1 MYNKISQ
8 YFTIRDILKGLT
20 VGILLSAF
28 IYFTYFNISIKT
40 INTITAILGLY
51 LLIGSSNR
59 TWFWSGLFIS
69 LFWFWWILLSFRFYD
84 MSWAIPIGTLLL
96 IVMYGV
102 IFWFFSFISH
112 FLSFKTKMPSSIFQA
127 TFLLF
132 LSFIHPLGFDWLKPE
147 LIFVESYL
155 GIQKYQ
161 FAIILF
167 AIVISKHFS
176 RLVYLWLMILAF
188 NFELHNSNEKIN
200 KNIKLITTN
209 VTMDM
214 KWQTDHQKDVMNM
227 IYANID
233 KAIFEKKKIVVLPES
248 VFPLFL
254 NTEEYLLGELLRRS
268 AHIDIVVGGLYW
280 DEGTP
285 RNSTYVFSDGK
296 AQVINKVVLV
306 PFGEQ
311 NPLPNWAAG
320 IVNRI
325 FFKEG
330 VIDYKASDVIGDYK
344 LQGNQYRNAIC
355 YEATSERLYEGE
367 PKNMIAISNNGW
379 FQPSVQPALQRLL
392 LEYYSLKYGTTIY
405 HSINMSPSYYIANG
419 KVFCTK

>member
-1 MYNKISQ
+1 MNIKISQ
-8 YFTIRDILKGLT
+8 HFTISDIVKGLT
-20 VGILLSAF
+20 IATLLSLFVYLA
-28 IYFTYFNISIKT
+28 YFNISVKV

-59 TWFWSGLFIS
+59 VWFWSGLFIS

-102 IFWFFSFISH
+102 IFWLFSFVSH
-112 FLSFKTKMPSSIFQA
+112 FLSFKTKLPVPLFQA
-127 TFLLF
+127 VFLLF
-132 LSFIHPLGFDWLKPE
+132 FSLIHPLGFDWLKPE

-155 GIQKYQ
+155 GIHKYQ
-161 FAIILF
+161 FAIILL
-167 AIVISKHFS
+167 AIIISKHFNKPI
-176 RLVYLWLMILAF
+176 YLWLIVLAF
-188 NFELHNSNEKIN
+188 NFEMHNSNEKIN
-200 KNIKLITTN
+200 NNIKLITTN

-214 KWQTDHQKDVMNM
+214 KWQTDHQNDVINL

-233 KAIFEKKKIVVLPES
+233 KAIKENKKVVVLPES

-254 NTEEYLLGELLRRS
+254 NTEEYLLGELVARS
-268 AHIDIVVGGLYW
+268 HKINIVVGGLYW
-280 DEGTP
+280 DNGVP
-285 RNSTYVFSDGK
+285 RNSTYIFKNGK

-311 NPLPNWAAG
+311 NPLPEWASEL
-320 IVNRI
+320 VNKI

-330 VIDYKASDVIGDYK
+330 VLNYKASDVIGDYI
-344 LQGNQYRNAIC
+344 LQGKKYRNAIC

-379 FQPSVQPALQRLL
+379 FQPSIEPTLQRLL
-392 LEYYSLKYGTTIY
+392 LEYYSLKYGTIIY
-405 HSINMSPSYYIANG
+405 HSINMSPSYYVTNG
-419 KVFCTK
+419 KVVYAR